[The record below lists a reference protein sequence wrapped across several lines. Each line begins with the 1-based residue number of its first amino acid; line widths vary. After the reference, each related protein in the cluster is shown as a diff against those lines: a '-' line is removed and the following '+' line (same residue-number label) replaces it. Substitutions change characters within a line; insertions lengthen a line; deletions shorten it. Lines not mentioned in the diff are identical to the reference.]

1 MKRNFR
7 SNDYKKFSALEK
19 VSKGRTTIV
28 IAHRLSTIRNADK
41 IVGFVTGKVAEEGT
55 HESLLKKENGVY
67 ANLCNMQTFDREDSE
82 FNKKKVAK
90 KKIIK
95 KQENTASGDSS
106 EIKEDLPTSP
116 WTKILKMNG
125 PEWPYLVIGTCFS
138 AITGAAQPL
147 FAVIFAD
154 LLGIFSQNLPDDEL
168 LDEINKKAI
177 AFVILGVINFVGN
190 LGAISCFGKS
200 GEELTMRIRSRAFSI
215 YMSLEMAY
223 FDHPLNSTGALT
235 TRLSTDASRVQGR
248 NIPNV
253 VAPEFRLLYR
263 LYYYL
268 YFLFSGATGA
278 RMALITQNFASLVV
292 AFGLAFSY
300 QWQLTLVCTAFVPI
314 MAASGFF
321 MMTLFRKGIQFPSK
335 V

>member
-1 MKRNFR
+1 M
-7 SNDYKKFSALEK
+7 
-19 VSKGRTTIV
+19 
-28 IAHRLSTIRNADK
+28 STIRNADK

-82 FNKKKVAK
+82 FNRKNVAK

-95 KQENTASGDSS
+95 KQENTATGDSS

-154 LLGIFSQNLPDDEL
+154 LLGIFSQNLPDEEL

-248 NIPNV
+248 KS
-253 VAPEFRLLYR
+253 FKLL
-263 LYYYL
+263 
-268 YFLFSGATGA
+268 S
-278 RMALITQNFASLVV
+278 
-292 AFGLAFSY
+292 
-300 QWQLTLVCTAFVPI
+300 
-314 MAASGFF
+314 
-321 MMTLFRKGIQFPSK
+321 SK

>member
-1 MKRNFR
+1 MNYF
-7 SNDYKKFSALEK
+7 SNEHFQSNEIFWYPIIKKFSALEK

-82 FNKKKVAK
+82 FNKKNVAK

-95 KQENTASGDSS
+95 KQENTGTGDSS

-177 AFVILGVINFVGN
+177 AFVILGIINFVGN

-235 TRLSTDASRVQGR
+235 TRLSTDASRVQGIKFHFFQFQTSQLQSLSKSINFILNYIHYFQVR
-248 NIPNV
+248 RE
-253 VAPEFRLLYR
+253 PEWHSSRR
-263 LYYYL
+263 I
-268 YFLFSGATGA
+268 S
-278 RMALITQNFASLVV
+278 RH
-292 AFGLAFSY
+292 
-300 QWQLTLVCTAFVPI
+300 W
-314 MAASGFF
+314 
-321 MMTLFRKGIQFPSK
+321 
-335 V
+335 